1 MKLVI
6 KRVEFLR
13 LLTYVNQAIPSKSPE
28 AQFLNFLIDCQA
40 DGLSVIASD
49 GTISAR
55 VNQAMKDSNGNDVI
69 FNIEPGLIQ
78 APAKYLLDFVANLK
92 GDNVTLQM
100 VDTNYLN
107 VSDGVSE
114 FNLVTKD
121 GNEYPN
127 VDLALP
133 EDDNGFTLDLK
144 DMKLLFDATSYAV
157 ATKGPK
163 EMFYGINVRAYDGKL
178 YFMATD
184 SYRMARYAVSNGNTD
199 ASFSFTCPVK
209 ALSMVTNIAQSG
221 PVTIYF
227 DQQRALFV
235 SGGTVLS
242 TRLIRGE
249 FPSADRLIPPSFAY
263 KVTVTTSEFL
273 QAADLVKILS
283 SAEDKNSQARFTASK
298 ENGVTLSARSTN
310 YGTAKVPLQNVTMEV
325 PEDEEVFEIGFNID
339 FATAA
344 VKALGSNTFTF
355 CFTSPTSMFMV
366 RNDDPENVQIITP
379 IRINN
384 YN

>member
-28 AQFLNFLIDCQA
+28 AQFLNFLLECKA
-40 DGLSVIASD
+40 DGLNIIASD
-49 GTISAR
+49 GTISAK
-55 VNQAMKDSNGNDVI
+55 VNQPLKDDKGNDVI
-69 FNIEPGLIQ
+69 LNIEEGMIQ

-92 GDNVTLQM
+92 GETITLMM

-107 VSDGVSE
+107 VSDGISE

-127 VDLALP
+127 VDLTLP
-133 EDDNGFTLDLK
+133 EEEKGFTLDLK
-144 DMKLLFDATSYAV
+144 DVKLLFDATSYAV

-163 EMFYGINVRAYDGKL
+163 ELFYGINIRAHDGKM

-184 SYRMARYAVSNGNTD
+184 SYRMARYAVKSDDSD
-199 ASFSFTCPVK
+199 AEFSFTCPVK
-209 ALSMVTNIAQSG
+209 ALSMVTNIAQAG
-221 PVTIYF
+221 PLTIYF

-235 SGGTVLS
+235 SKGTILS

-249 FPSADRLIPPSFAY
+249 FPSADRLIPPSFNY
-263 KVTVTTSEFL
+263 QISISTSEFV
-273 QAADLVKILS
+273 QAADLVKIVS
-283 SAEDKNSQARFTASK
+283 SAEDKNSQVRLTASR
-298 ENGVTLSARSTN
+298 EQGITLSARSTN
-310 YGTAKVPLQNVTMEV
+310 YGNAKVPLQNASLTM
-325 PEDEEVFEIGFNID
+325 PEGEEIFEIGFNID

-344 VKALGSNTFTF
+344 VKALGSNIFTF

-366 RNDDPENVQIITP
+366 KNDDPENIQIVTP
-379 IRINN
+379 IRVNN
-384 YN
+384 FN